1 MRAQAHT
8 HTPCISMCVCVSVCW
23 LCLLNCNKL
32 IVIKHRLYILECV
45 IGLFMLQFSPRRLSK
60 TLPAPTP
67 TGDFTSGTV
76 NDCDK
81 DGKLGV
87 GMWG

>member
-8 HTPCISMCVCVSVCW
+8 HAHTLYIMHVFECVCCW

-45 IGLFMLQFSPRRLSK
+45 IGLFMLQFSPE
-60 TLPAPTP
+60 
-67 TGDFTSGTV
+67 
-76 NDCDK
+76 DCRK
-81 DGKLGV
+81 RTRPPSPKISQVAL
-87 GMWG
+87 

>member
-1 MRAQAHT
+1 
-8 HTPCISMCVCVSVCW
+8 MCVCVYQ

-45 IGLFMLQFSPRRLSK
+45 IGLFMLQFSQDSRKLSF
-60 TLPAPTP
+60 LPLLSLSLSLSFLILYQR
-67 TGDFTSGTV
+67 DFTSGAV

-81 DGKLGV
+81 DGSTNTKG
-87 GMWG
+87 